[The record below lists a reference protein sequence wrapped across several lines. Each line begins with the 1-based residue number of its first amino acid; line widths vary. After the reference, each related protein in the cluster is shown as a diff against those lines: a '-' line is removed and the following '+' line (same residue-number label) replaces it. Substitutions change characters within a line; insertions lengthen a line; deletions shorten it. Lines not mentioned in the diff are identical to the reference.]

1 MLPLSI
7 STNIQEFNFRSYD
20 FIWNSFIFKRV
31 EASILYLMGY
41 IMCASKI
48 IDAVNG
54 MLSNF
59 AELMYLDGNLQR
71 IRELKGTK
79 IQTGEAKEPHN
90 FDIGFK
96 NVEFGYGENKVI
108 NDISFVA
115 KTR

>member
-1 MLPLSI
+1 
-7 STNIQEFNFRSYD
+7 
-20 FIWNSFIFKRV
+20 
-31 EASILYLMGY
+31 
-41 IMCASKI
+41 MCASKI

-71 IRELKGTK
+71 IRELKSTK
-79 IQTGEAKEPHN
+79 IQTGEAKELHN
-90 FDIGFK
+90 FDIEFK

-115 KTR
+115 KQGEVTALVGPSGCGKTTVLRLSLIHI